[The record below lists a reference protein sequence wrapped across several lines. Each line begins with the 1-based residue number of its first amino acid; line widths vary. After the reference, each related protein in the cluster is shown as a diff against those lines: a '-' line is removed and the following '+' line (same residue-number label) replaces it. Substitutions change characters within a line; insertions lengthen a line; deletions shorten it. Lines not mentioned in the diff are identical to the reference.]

1 MSVTAIDA
9 DITKNAKNVAA
20 ARGRD
25 TARHVFVATD
35 SDSSKKSRF
44 ESARRP
50 SSLSSGD
57 EKTSSSFP
65 RSFSSSSSS
74 SSCGEKSNP
83 SVVTALIA
91 RNAGYATN
99 GARFAASEG
108 RYVSRAPMSG
118 PKTNPHETAPHR
130 RISPYVVPNAGVSP
144 RAAARRHIVPVAAS
158 ASVMVAA
165 HVPSS
170 TNTYAKMTANF
181 LGTNHPKAAYP
192 APWHTV
198 FQKKMALCLPV
209 TSATYPHAGVATK
222 PTRGRNA
229 LTYPI
234 SVEVKPHRS

>member
-1 MSVTAIDA
+1 MESCSSFTSIVAVEAETA
-9 DITKNAKNVAA
+9 NVSPSE
-20 ARGRD
+20 R
-25 TARHVFVATD
+25 F
-35 SDSSKKSRF
+35 SD
-44 ESARRP
+44 
-50 SSLSSGD
+50 D
-57 EKTSSSFP
+57 KTSSSSIS
-65 RSFSSSSSS
+65 RSFSSAI
-74 SSCGEKSNP
+74 GEKSNP

-91 RNAGYATN
+91 RNTGYATN
-99 GARFAASEG
+99 GAFVAWSAG
-108 RYVSRAPMSG
+108 RYVNRAPMSG
-118 PKTNPHETAPHR
+118 PKTNPHEIAPHR

-144 RAAARRHIVPVAAS
+144 RAAARLHIVPVAAS

-234 SVEVKPHRS
+234 SVEVKPQRS